1 MDYPTFW
8 TAPAYYLFWVK
19 IFALLDYLSLR
30 NSSKEIEK

>member
-8 TAPAYYLFWVK
+8 TAPAYYLFRVK

-30 NSSKEIEK
+30 KSSKEIEK